1 MASDG
6 NARCTSGQR
15 PGRGCLVGAPMEGDI
30 FCEATHDAHR
40 ASSRALRSSAPSALS
55 SRLGG
60 ETRHSSR
67 RLRTQIFS
75 SSKSSQANCRLT
87 GGARSKALCG
97 FSAPIAPS
105 CSSRESPSPKSS
117 CSASLT
123 PFAAAGKKQNG
134 MHDFQRVDKRSGR
147 TASDKSFCAIGYSQ
161 KPQSQAAAV
170 LVCQVG
176 RLRDFHPL
184 ETKSF
189 ADTPLERTGFELVW
203 GFPCQVV
210 FFGLLPVLC
219 SERGGAFFV
228 PSPGD
233 QVPGARGRGQG
244 TETLGKLGGVPP
256 SGARVWQR
264 LDA

>member
-1 MASDG
+1 MTERSLPGRHLHELGGHLDIIISRDREISMASDG

-123 PFAAAGKKQNG
+123 LSPPGVKAKTAA
-134 MHDFQRVDKRSGR
+134 
-147 TASDKSFCAIGYSQ
+147 
-161 KPQSQAAAV
+161 
-170 LVCQVG
+170 
-176 RLRDFHPL
+176 RLP
-184 ETKSF
+184 
-189 ADTPLERTGFELVW
+189 
-203 GFPCQVV
+203 
-210 FFGLLPVLC
+210 
-219 SERGGAFFV
+219 
-228 PSPGD
+228 
-233 QVPGARGRGQG
+233 
-244 TETLGKLGGVPP
+244 
-256 SGARVWQR
+256 
-264 LDA
+264 

>member
-123 PFAAAGKKQNG
+123 PFAAGGKKQNG

-189 ADTPLERTGFELVW
+189 ADTPLERTGFEISVPRYLWWSRGSPRYAIRAEQRVVSESVSPRRRRERIRTPVDRLRSKASSLV
-203 GFPCQVV
+203 CRLES
-210 FFGLLPVLC
+210 LL
-219 SERGGAFFV
+219 AF
-228 PSPGD
+228 
-233 QVPGARGRGQG
+233 R
-244 TETLGKLGGVPP
+244 
-256 SGARVWQR
+256 
-264 LDA
+264 